1 MKNGYLTY
9 IEVVISEDQQ
19 KDKKNR
25 EQVLQ

>member
-19 KDKKNR
+19 KDRKKR